1 MNAWQ
6 PFSHI
11 PWVSRRKLDPY
22 RFPGARGLP
31 DPGEQPGRD
40 QLPGSGRP
48 PGGPG
53 PEERRRRELYACLNE
68 AGIRPRAADLR
79 AIEVLSSVD
88 DVTHAAIRRWI
99 SSGTS

>member
-11 PWVSRRKLDPY
+11 PWVSRRRLDPY
-22 RFPGARGLP
+22 RFPGMRGLP
-31 DPGEQPGRD
+31 DSGQSHAPDP
-40 QLPGSGRP
+40 LPGSGRP
-48 PGGPG
+48 AGGPG

-99 SSGTS
+99 SSSTS

>member
-22 RFPGARGLP
+22 RFPGMRGLP
-31 DPGEQPGRD
+31 DSGQSNARD
-40 QLPGSGRP
+40 PLPGSGRP
-48 PGGPG
+48 PGGPD
-53 PEERRRRELYACLNE
+53 PEERRRRDLYACLIE
-68 AGIRPRAADLR
+68 AGIRPLAADLR

-99 SSGTS
+99 SSTS